1 MLLLLFLL
9 CSVLVSV
16 NVVVICYCLSC
27 YAVFLF
33 RSMSGSYLLLLLF
46 LLCSVFFLSIWW
58 LFVDVCVLAMQCSC
72 FGQCRVVICC
82 CCCSCYAVFFSVNVV
97 VIC

>member
-1 MLLLLFLL
+1 
-9 CSVLVSV
+9 
-16 NVVVICYCLSC
+16 
-27 YAVFLF
+27 
-33 RSMSGSYLLLLLF
+33 MSGSYLLLLLF

-82 CCCSCYAVFFSVNVV
+82 CCCSCYAVFFFCQCGGYLLMFVFLLCSVLVSVNVG
-97 VIC
+97 